1 MGIKTAEDLFMH
13 DLGDIYD
20 AEHQFLQG
28 QREMLEQATDPTL
41 KQMIKGHIQQTEGQ
55 IEVLEQVYQALGQQ
69 PKREPCVG
77 AKGLVSEAKKLF
89 EETKGAPKV
98 RDAGIA
104 GAAAKVEHY
113 EMSAYRTLITGAELM
128 GRSEVVSLL
137 QRNLEQEEST
147 ARLIEQNAP
156 DLLQKAGAGQNMQ
169 MDIGTGAQASP
180 TY

>member
-1 MGIKTAEDLFMH
+1 MAIKTAEDLFMH
-13 DLGDIYD
+13 DLADIYD

-28 QREMLEQATDPTL
+28 QREMLEQATDSQL
-41 KQMIKGHIQQTEGQ
+41 KQMIKTHIQQTEEQ
-55 IEVLEQVYQALGQQ
+55 IQVLEQVYEALGEK
-69 PKREPCVG
+69 PKRESCAG

-89 EETKGAPKV
+89 EETKGVPKV

-104 GAAAKVEHY
+104 AAAAKVEHY

-128 GRSEVVSLL
+128 GQSEVVSLL

-156 DLLQKAGAGQNMQ
+156 DLLQKAGAGQGMQ
-169 MDIGTGAQASP
+169 MDMGTGAQASP